1 MSAAPLPAPVQA
13 FAPDFARR
21 LGLILAG
28 LAALIARRFLLSP
41 RLVPLIIPLWT
52 RLNRAARRFARLMA
66 RLAAGRL
73 PPPRRPGAPT
83 SASPNPGG
91 PRGARVLPGGRLWL
105 VRALGHEAA
114 GYVAQLESLLAE
126 PAAAGLLA
134 QVPAARR
141 IVLPLGR
148 LLGLPACAPAR
159 RPRAPRPA
167 RPRPPPL
174 PPIRPTSPH
183 PSAKWPWLDRSFR
196 KRD

>member
-1 MSAAPLPAPVQA
+1 MPAAPPAPVQA

-21 LGLILAG
+21 LGLILTT
-28 LAALIARRFLLSP
+28 LAALIARRFPLSP
-41 RLVPLIIPLWT
+41 RLVPLIIPLWR
-52 RLNRAARRFARLMA
+52 RLTRAARRFERLMA

-73 PPPRRPGAPT
+73 PRPHRSG
-83 SASPNPGG
+83 SRG
-91 PRGARVLPGGRLWL
+91 PHPATAVLPRGRLWL
-105 VRALGHEAA
+105 IAVLGSEAA
-114 GYVAQLESLLAE
+114 ACATQLQALLAE

-134 QVPAARR
+134 AVPAARR

-148 LLGLPACAPAR
+148 LLGLPACAPVR

-174 PPIRPTSPH
+174 PPIRPTSPY